1 MPQLSDIGNLLF
13 NNFTNGA
20 VGSDTKIIYG
30 TALTDSANG
39 EVLVA
44 LDDAIY
50 ALGDDESNYA

>member
-1 MPQLSDIGNLLF
+1 MPQLSEISNMLF

-20 VGSDTKIIYG
+20 VSDTKIIYG
-30 TALTDSANG
+30 TALTNSEDG